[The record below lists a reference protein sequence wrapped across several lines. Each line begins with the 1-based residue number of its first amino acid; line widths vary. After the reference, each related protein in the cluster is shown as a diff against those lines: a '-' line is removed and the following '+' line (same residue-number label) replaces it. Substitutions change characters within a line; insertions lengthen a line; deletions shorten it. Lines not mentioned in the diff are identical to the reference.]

1 MSIKKRVLQIVGIT
15 GAISLLMGSQA
26 LADVFVTADITKFK
40 DITVTVDVFKQKE
53 VFIFVTQTLFAEG
66 AAEADAIANQLN
78 EENEVTG
85 VDGVADNPNSAFG
98 IQKAVDIT
106 ISVNENQGVVGLN
119 QDTSNMVNQANLVSF
134 ALTNTGNG
142 TEEDSLTNSQAE
154 AEQINTFNSSTHF
167 EVLDIDLVPNLTA
180 SIDNSVNDDSGV
192 VGVNQNAGNMNNQL
206 NALALAVGLGS
217 KFALSEASL
226 GQFNTANFV
235 DEIETVKS
243 NLIAFSVNGNS
254 GIVGVNQSSGNM
266 NNQASLVSMAV
277 LTSTVAITTPTP

>member
-66 AAEADAIANQLN
+66 AAEADAIANQSN
-78 EENEVTG
+78 QENEVTG
-85 VDGVADNPNSAFG
+85 VDGGAFG
-98 IQKAVDIT
+98 IQKAADIT
-106 ISVNENQGVVGLN
+106 NSVNGNQGVVGLN
-119 QDTSNMVNQANLVSF
+119 QDTSNMVNQANLVSL
-134 ALTNTGNG
+134 ALTNTGYG
-142 TEEDSLTNSQAE
+142 TEEASLTNSQAE
-154 AEQINTFNSSTHF
+154 AEQINTANSVTHF
-167 EVLDIDLVPNLTA
+167 EVLDVDLVPDLTA
-180 SIDNSVNDDSGV
+180 SIEGSINDNSGV

-226 GQFNTANFV
+226 GQFNTSQFV

-243 NLIAFSVNGNS
+243 NLIMASVNGNS
-254 GIVGVNQSSGNM
+254 GIVGVNQSTGNM

-277 LTSTVAITTPTP
+277 LTSSVAITLPTP

>member
-66 AAEADAIANQLN
+66 AAEADAIANQSN
-78 EENEVTG
+78 QENEVTG
-85 VDGVADNPNSAFG
+85 VDGVRDDRLAAFG
-98 IQKAVDIT
+98 IQKAADIVD
-106 ISVNENQGVVGLN
+106 SVNGNQGVVGLN

-154 AEQINTFNSSTHF
+154 AEQINTFNNVTHF
-167 EVLDIDLVPNLTA
+167 EVLDVDLVPDLTA
-180 SIDNSVNDDSGV
+180 SIEGSINDNSGV

-206 NALALAVGLGS
+206 NALAMAVGLGA

-235 DEIETVKS
+235 DEIETVKT
-243 NLIAFSVNGNS
+243 NLISFSVNGNS
-254 GIVGVNQSSGNM
+254 GIVGVNQTTGNM

-277 LTSTVAITTPTP
+277 LTSTVAITLPTP

>member
-66 AAEADAIANQLN
+66 AAEADAIANQSN
-78 EENEVTG
+78 QENEVTG

-98 IQKAVDIT
+98 IQKAADIT
-106 ISVNENQGVVGLN
+106 NSVNENQGVIGLN
-119 QDTSNMVNQANLVSF
+119 QDTSNMVNQANLVSL

-142 TEEDSLTNSQAE
+142 TEEASLTNSQAE
-154 AEQINTFNSSTHF
+154 AEQINTFNRVTHF
-167 EVLDIDLVPNLTA
+167 EVLDVDLTPDLTA
-180 SIDNSVNDDSGV
+180 SIEGSINDNTGV

-226 GQFNTANFV
+226 GQFNVGNSV
-235 DEIETVKS
+235 DEIETVKT
-243 NLIAFSVNGNS
+243 NLLSFSVNGNS
-254 GIVGVNQSSGNM
+254 GIVGVNQSTGNM
-266 NNQASLVSMAV
+266 NNQASLVSMSV
-277 LTSTVAITTPTP
+277 LTSSVAITLPTP

>member
-53 VFIFVTQTLFAEG
+53 VFIFVTQTLAADG
-66 AAEADAIANQLN
+66 AAEADAVANQSN
-78 EENEVTG
+78 QENEVTG
-85 VDGVADNPNSAFG
+85 VDGVGDDRNAAFG
-98 IQKAVDIT
+98 IQKAADIT
-106 ISVNENQGVVGLN
+106 NSVNGNEGVVGLN
-119 QDTSNMVNQANLVSF
+119 QDTSNMVNQANLVSL
-134 ALTNTGNG
+134 ALTNTGYG
-142 TEEDSLTNSQAE
+142 TEEASLTNSQAE
-154 AEQINTFNSSTHF
+154 AEQINTFNSVTHF
-167 EVLDIDLVPNLTA
+167 EVLDVDLTPDLTA
-180 SIDNSVNDDSGV
+180 SIEGSINDNSGV

-226 GQFNTANFV
+226 GQFNTTNTV
-235 DEIETVKS
+235 DEIETVRT
-243 NLIAFSVNGNS
+243 NLISFSVNGNS
-254 GIVGVNQSSGNM
+254 GVVGVNQSTGNM

-277 LTSTVAITTPTP
+277 LTASVAITSPTP

>member
-78 EENEVTG
+78 EENDVTG
-85 VDGVADNPNSAFG
+85 VVTNPGDAFG
-98 IQKAVDIT
+98 IQKAAAIT
-106 ISVNENQGVVGLN
+106 NSVNGNQGVVGLN
-119 QDTSNMVNQANLVSF
+119 QDTSNMVNQANLVSL

-142 TEEDSLTNSQAE
+142 TEEASLTNSQAE
-154 AEQINTFNSSTHF
+154 AEQINTFNMVTHY

-180 SIDNSVNDDSGV
+180 VIDNSINDDSGV

-206 NALALAVGLGS
+206 NAVALAVGLGS

-226 GQFNTANFV
+226 GQFNTSNSV
-235 DEIETVKS
+235 DEIETVRS
-243 NLIAFSVNGNS
+243 NLIMASLNGNT
-254 GIVGVNQSSGNM
+254 GVVGANQSTGNM
-266 NNQASLVSMAV
+266 NNQASLVSMSV
-277 LTSTVAITTPTP
+277 LTASVDLTLPTP